1 MRLIPVA
8 LALFYRLPEKNV
20 LEVWTQKR
28 EDDGIYHGLQE
39 FPGGGIEVNESP
51 LEAAVREVEEEVGI
65 IINPQDGRFMGIYP
79 NSFPNKTILLNVI
92 LFPDQ
97 PSLAGKGSWLRIEK
111 SSLSSLLTG
120 KIPGPNH
127 QIIDD
132 LYRSLYSVSN
142 E

>member
-8 LALFYRLPEKNV
+8 LALFYRTPSPEI

-39 FPGGGIEVNESP
+39 FPGGGIEQNESP

-65 IINPQDGRFMGIYP
+65 QINPDEGKFMGIYT
-79 NSFPNKTILLNVI
+79 NSFPGKTILLNVI
-92 LFPDQ
+92 LFPEQ
-97 PSLAGKGSWLRIEK
+97 KALSGKGEWLKIDK
-111 SSLSSLLTG
+111 TNLSSLYQE

-127 QIIDD
+127 QMIDD
-132 LYRSLYSVSN
+132 LYRSLYSVIK
-142 E
+142 

>member
-1 MRLIPVA
+1 MKLIPVS
-8 LALFYRLPEKNV
+8 LAIFYRKPQEKI

-39 FPGGGIEVNESP
+39 FPGGGIEENETP
-51 LEAAVREVEEEVGI
+51 LGAIVREVEEEVGI
-65 IINPQDGRFMGIYP
+65 KIDGREGKFMGIYP
-79 NSFPNKTILLNVI
+79 RYLENKTILLYVT

-97 PSLAGKGSWLRIEK
+97 ASLAVKGLWLTIEK
-111 SSLSSLLTG
+111 EKLSSPFQGL
-120 KIPGPNH
+120 IPGPNH

-132 LYRSLYSVSN
+132 LYRALY